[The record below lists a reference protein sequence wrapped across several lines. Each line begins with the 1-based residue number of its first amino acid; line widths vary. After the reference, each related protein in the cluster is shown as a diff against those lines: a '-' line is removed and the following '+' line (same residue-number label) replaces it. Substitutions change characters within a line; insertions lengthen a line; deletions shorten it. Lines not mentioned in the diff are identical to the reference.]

1 MSLNIYEKKPRVI
14 EILREQGPSLPSQLS
29 NKIGLSL
36 LFTSALLSE
45 MVSDKTVRISYLK
58 VGGSPLYLLAGQEN
72 MLENFT
78 RHLHG
83 KEKEALELLKE
94 KQVLEDESLE
104 PVQRVCLNSV
114 KDFALQLKVNS
125 NNQQK
130 IFWRYFTV
138 SEEEAMKKVE
148 EQISNTPKLISKEPD
163 KKLEEFEKPDEIQ
176 ETIKKL
182 KEEKSI
188 KPLHPVGMDEREQF
202 EKEREQKPEIKEE
215 QKLLHPEILKRKI
228 TKKRAPTKKKKDF
241 NSKAFDYI
249 KEKEMNIVRNFEDE
263 NKICV
268 AQMDSKLGLM
278 NFLIYTINKKSLTE
292 ADLSLAY
299 TEGQSEKLPVLLVT
313 NGKLTKKAEEYQ
325 KKLGNF
331 LIVNKI

>member
-1 MSLNIYEKKPRVI
+1 MPLNIFEKKPRVI
-14 EILREQGPSLPSQLS
+14 EILGEQGPSLPSQIS
-29 NKIGLSL
+29 NKISLSL

-58 VGGSPLYLLAGQEN
+58 VGGSPLYLLPGQEN

-78 RHLHG
+78 KHLHS
-83 KEKEALELLKE
+83 KEKEALSLLKE
-94 KQVLEDESLE
+94 KQILSDEDLE
-104 PVQRVCLNSV
+104 PVQRVCLNSI
-114 KDFALQLKVNS
+114 KDFALPLRINS

-130 IFWRYFTV
+130 LFWRYFTV
-138 SEEEAMKKVE
+138 SEEEAMRKTGE
-148 EQISNTPKLISKEPD
+148 YLSNIPKIQSKEPD

-188 KPLHPVGMDEREQF
+188 KPLHPVGIEEREKL
-202 EKEREQKPEIKEE
+202 EKEQQKPEVKIEE
-215 QKLLHPEILKRKI
+215 QRVLHPEILKKKV
-228 TKKRAPTKKKKDF
+228 KKRTTTKKKKDF
-241 NSKAFDYI
+241 NSKALDYI
-249 KEKEMNIVRNFEDE
+249 HEKEMVIVKNFEDE
-263 NKICV
+263 NKVCV

-292 ADLSLAY
+292 ADLSLAF

-325 KKLGNF
+325 KRLGNF